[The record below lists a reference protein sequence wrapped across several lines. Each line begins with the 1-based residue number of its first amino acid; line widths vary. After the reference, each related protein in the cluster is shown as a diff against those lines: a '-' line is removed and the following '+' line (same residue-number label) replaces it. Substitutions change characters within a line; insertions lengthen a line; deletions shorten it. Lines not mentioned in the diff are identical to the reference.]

1 MTGHARPEG
10 RRSALI
16 VATGQYDDPSLA
28 GLRGA
33 AADVGAL
40 KSVFGDPDIG
50 GFDVQT
56 VVDQPAHLVSEAV
69 EEFFADRSPDDLL
82 VLHFSGH
89 GIKNQDG
96 DLHFAASNTKLARL
110 ASTSVAAGFVNR
122 QMTAS
127 RSRRIVLFLDC
138 CYSGAFDRSLLARGG
153 DAVEIGE
160 RFDGRGR
167 AVITASGAL
176 EYAFDGDNL
185 TSDRPAEPSVFT
197 SAMVRGLT
205 TGEADRNQ
213 DGWVGLDELY
223 DYIYDAVREATPNQ
237 TPGKWTFGVQG
248 DLHLARRGRPV
259 TEPSPLPSEL
269 QQSVDSPLAG
279 VRGGAVSELAR
290 LAVGSHAGLAM
301 GARRALQRLA
311 HDDSRTVMTTAEA
324 ALDAID
330 HHPRAGDGWR
340 DSAPGEGEPAAT
352 EQVLPAVQ
360 VKSPGRRDRTWFL
373 VGGGVALCAALIG
386 LGVFL
391 GSRVDAVP
399 EPMGGQWNGRPV
411 LDGQERFLR
420 VTLPPDG
427 EQVTFWSDRWDC
439 LNGQGTNV
447 RGTSTEIE
455 MDFEPDTVGC
465 PTGTVTIGTV
475 DGGLSVNFE
484 AADDEGDY
492 STTLAPGSEPSA

>member
-1 MTGHARPEG
+1 MRGGPLPDDMTGHARPEG

-223 DYIYDAVREATPNQ
+223 DYIYDAVREVTPNQ

-259 TEPSPLPSEL
+259 TEPSPLPSGSAL
-269 QQSVDSPLAG
+269 SVDSPLAG
-279 VRGGAVSELAR
+279 FRGGAVGR
-290 LAVGSHAGLAM
+290 T
-301 GARRALQRLA
+301 RATSGREPCR
-311 HDDSRTVMTTAEA
+311 SRPWVLGVRCSVSLTTTA
-324 ALDAID
+324 
-330 HHPRAGDGWR
+330 
-340 DSAPGEGEPAAT
+340 AP
-352 EQVLPAVQ
+352 
-360 VKSPGRRDRTWFL
+360 
-373 VGGGVALCAALIG
+373 
-386 LGVFL
+386 
-391 GSRVDAVP
+391 
-399 EPMGGQWNGRPV
+399 
-411 LDGQERFLR
+411 
-420 VTLPPDG
+420 
-427 EQVTFWSDRWDC
+427 
-439 LNGQGTNV
+439 
-447 RGTSTEIE
+447 
-455 MDFEPDTVGC
+455 
-465 PTGTVTIGTV
+465 
-475 DGGLSVNFE
+475 
-484 AADDEGDY
+484 
-492 STTLAPGSEPSA
+492 